1 MKKVI
6 QIVSFELNDKNLL
19 EEWKVMSAEITAQLK
34 NAPGFIYR
42 DSAIE
47 ENGKIYCVLKWESIE
62 SQKAV
67 RKMMESPEMEEKME
81 AFGKIANL
89 QTMEE
94 KFLEV
99 V

>member
-1 MKKVI
+1 
-6 QIVSFELNDKNLL
+6 VSFELNDQNLL
-19 EEWKVMSAEITAQLK
+19 EAWKEMSKGISEQLK

-47 ENGKIYCVLKWESIE
+47 ENGKVYCVLKWENIE

-67 RKMMESPEMEEKME
+67 RKMMESPEMEDKMK
-81 AFGKIANL
+81 AFAKIVNL

-94 KFLEV
+94 KFLEIV
-99 V
+99 